1 MNHLIV
7 YLDEN
12 KNMINEI
19 HDSAAISLSI
29 IHANLIAYRNNRQ
42 VLNVKMFNAKE
53 LILKAIKEEK
63 IDTVINTIIAYNEDN
78 KYILNKVADLAVND
92 GIIFKQEEFE
102 NSVIQFLE
110 LDEYLI
116 ALYGIYNAYGIIDFK
131 SIHVK
136 NKNLVIIMDKE
147 IDNGEKRAV

>member
-12 KNMINEI
+12 KNIINEI

-29 IHANLIAYRNNRQ
+29 IHANLMAYRNNRQ
-42 VLNVKMFNAKE
+42 VLNVKMFYAKDI
-53 LILKAIKEEK
+53 ILKAIKEDK

-78 KYILNKVADLAVND
+78 KYILNKVADLAVSE
-92 GIIFKQEEFE
+92 GIEFEQEEYE
-102 NSVIQFLE
+102 NNVTQILI
-110 LDEYLI
+110 LDGYI
-116 ALYGIYNAYGIIDFK
+116 INLYGCYNAYGIIDLK
-131 SIHVK
+131 SIDIFEC
-136 NKNLVIIMDKE
+136 NKIIMDKE